1 MRTTSTTPSSA
12 PRARATRRSHGSD
25 DIASPPSV
33 PTRRA
38 RRTTAWRFDVDASAP
53 PRPLPDALRDALPSV
68 YDTRT
73 SAKRACRRG
82 FVHVNDSR
90 GTCETL
96 VEAGDVVEVREPTAG
111 SALAARAGARERAL
125 GTYDDV
131 AVAYED
137 AHCAIVVKPDDVV
150 SVGRGSETSRGWSAE
165 SALRAVLRPCEGLP
179 AGAGGALG
187 KPRPVHR
194 LDEKTGGLLVCAKTR
209 VAMKELSRAFAERR
223 VKKRYRAIL
232 RGRLETRE
240 GVVDQPVG
248 GLEAT
253 TEYVVVDARERD
265 GRALTL
271 VDFYPKTGRT
281 HQLRRHSKEALGCPI
296 LGDARY
302 SFAGED
308 GSHPDGLFLW
318 ATGVIIPA
326 DAMPW
331 RGSELVVDSSV
342 GEKFTRAFG
351 VVSSE

>member
-1 MRTTSTTPSSA
+1 M
-12 PRARATRRSHGSD
+12 
-25 DIASPPSV
+25 
-33 PTRRA
+33 
-38 RRTTAWRFDVDASAP
+38 
-53 PRPLPDALRDALPSV
+53 
-68 YDTRT
+68 
-73 SAKRACRRG
+73 
-82 FVHVNDSR
+82 
-90 GTCETL
+90 

-209 VAMKELSRAFAERR
+209 AAMKELSRAFAERR

>member
-1 MRTTSTTPSSA
+1 MRSTTTSTTTSSA
-12 PRARATRRSHGSD
+12 PRARATC
-25 DIASPPSV
+25 
-33 PTRRA
+33 RA
-38 RRTTAWRFDVDASAP
+38 RRTTAWRFEHPPRAP
-53 PRPLPDALRDALPSV
+53 PSPLPDALRERLPDA
-68 YDTRT
+68 YDTPT

-82 FVHVNDSR
+82 FVYVNDAR
-90 GTCETL
+90 GTCETV
-96 VEAGDVVEVREPTAG
+96 VEAGDVVEVREPTSS
-111 SALAARAGARERAL
+111 SALAAREGERARAL

-131 AVAYED
+131 VVVYED
-137 AHCAIVVKPDDVV
+137 LHCAVVVKPDDVV

-165 SALRAVLRPCEGLP
+165 TALAAVLRPCEGLEP
-179 AGAGGALG
+179 GDGGALG

-194 LDEKTGGLLVCAKTR
+194 LDERTGGLLVCAKTR
-209 VAMKELSRAFAERR
+209 AALKALSRAFAERR
-223 VKKRYRAIL
+223 IQKRYRAIL

-240 GVVDQPVG
+240 GVVDRPVG

-253 TEYVVVDARERD
+253 TEYVVVDEREDVD

-302 SFAGED
+302 SFAKED

-318 ATGVIIPA
+318 ATGVTIPA

-331 RGSELVVDSSV
+331 RGSELVIDSSP
-342 GEKFTRAFG
+342 GEKFTRVFG
-351 VVSSE
+351 VVSR